1 MNLNFVIIIAAAI
14 VPMVL
19 GFIWYNPKV
28 FGKAWMDAAEMTDEK
43 IKGANMG
50 VIFGVSLFLS
60 FMLAMSLQFMVI
72 HQWSIYSILADQPGM
87 KDPNSEI
94 SLYIADFMSKYDT
107 NFRTFKHGLFHGVLA
122 GFMFVLPVLGTNAL
136 FERKGFKYIAV
147 NVGYWIVCLGLMGGI
162 ICAFA

>member
-1 MNLNFVIIIAAAI
+1 MKLNFVIIIAAAF
-14 VPMVL
+14 VPMAL
-19 GFIWYNPKV
+19 GFVWYHSKV
-28 FGKAWMDAAEMTDEK
+28 FGKAWMAAAEMTDEK
-43 IKGANMG
+43 IKEANIA

-72 HQWSIYSILADQPGM
+72 HQLSINSILANEPGM
-87 KDPNSEI
+87 NDPNSEI
-94 SLYIADFMSKYDT
+94 RLYIADFMSKYGT

-122 GFMFVLPVLGTNAL
+122 GIMFALPVLGTNAL

-147 NVGYWIVCLGLMGGI
+147 NAGYWIVCLGLMGGV